1 MTRQLGLG
9 ELLRVAYQRR
19 WWLVVPV
26 LLGAT
31 GGLVAHQTLPPS
43 YRASTLIMA
52 EGARVPH
59 EYVKPTVTSNAAE
72 RLKTVEQIVTSRD
85 VLVPMID
92 GLGLYR
98 QVRAEHGL
106 ERAVQ
111 RARRDV
117 TIQMLGP
124 SVLRIH
130 FRAGEPE
137 LAARGA
143 NWITDRF
150 IRDNLASREKQA
162 SGTTSFLAAEV
173 TEMRKRLDEQQA
185 RITAFKSRHMGQLPE
200 ERETLLRSQESL
212 QAELRITLDAL
223 DQAELR
229 HLIAQRETGSAGA
242 AGAATSGGGG
252 REGGG
257 DRLSEARAELAEL
270 QARYTDLHPDVIRAR
285 RRVEELESQATA
297 PPGPRAQDRPA
308 AVSRRS
314 PEAAAAE
321 RAQEMLQAER
331 ERILRDIAGL
341 QARLDAIPRVEQE
354 LTALT
359 RDYENVSASY
369 QSLLARRID
378 AQLAENLERRRQDE
392 QFTVLER
399 AVPPLTPYFPNL
411 LLMLVIGTCG
421 GGLLGIAAAAL
432 REQTDQTY
440 TDADSLQRAF
450 PGLPVLATIPL
461 IRGTARD
468 EPGYHDARQAR

>member
-1 MTRQLGLG
+1 VDKPEGG
-9 ELLRVAYQRR
+9 YLR
-19 WWLVVPV
+19 LV
-26 LLGAT
+26 G
-31 GGLVAHQTLPPS
+31 
-43 YRASTLIMA
+43 
-52 EGARVPH
+52 
-59 EYVKPTVTSNAAE
+59 
-72 RLKTVEQIVTSRD
+72 VENVI
-85 VLVPMID
+85 
-92 GLGLYR
+92 
-98 QVRAEHGL
+98 
-106 ERAVQ
+106 

-130 FRAGEPE
+130 FRAGDPE

-173 TEMRKRLDEQQA
+173 AEIRKRLDEQQA
-185 RITAFKSRHMGQLPE
+185 RIAAFKSRHMGQLPE

-229 HLIAQRETGSAGA
+229 HLIAQRETGGSAVPGSA
-242 AGAATSGGGG
+242 AGG
-252 REGGG
+252 EGGS
-257 DRLSEARAELAEL
+257 DRLTEARAELAEL

-285 RRVEELESQATA
+285 RTVEELEARTPAS
-297 PPGPRAQDRPA
+297 PSPRAQERPA
-308 AVSRRS
+308 VASSRS
-314 PEAAAAE
+314 PEAAAAQ

-359 RDYENVSASY
+359 RDYENISESY
-369 QSLLARRID
+369 QSLLARRVD

-399 AVPPLTPYFPNL
+399 AVPPLNPYFPNL

-440 TDADSLQRAF
+440 SDADSLQRAF